1 MWIPCDFVEIPIVLP
16 GRGRALLA
24 LFFRLDLNSSIQPN
38 DPAMR
43 NSFFA
48 LLSALL
54 LVFTLSACQQGG
66 GNGELVVY
74 SGRSQVLV
82 DSLVQVYRQQTGQEI
97 SVRYGTDAQL
107 LAALEEEGDQSPA
120 DVFWANT
127 TGALTQAASADL
139 LAQLPD
145 SILALPGS
153 FVPESGLWTPVT
165 ARFRVLA
172 YNPDVV
178 NPEDLPA
185 SVLDLPDLN
194 QFEGRVGWT
203 PAYSSF
209 QDFVTA
215 MRLTH
220 GSDTTRTWLNDMQA
234 LNPNAYTSNTSMIR
248 ALTAGEV
255 DVALTNHYYILRMK
269 YGNAESA
276 GDRYAPVE
284 TYHFAPGDVGNLALV
299 TGAAQLATSDQSEQA
314 QRFLQFLLSDQAQG
328 FATTIVN
335 EYPVVDGVE
344 VPEYMTPVS
353 ETLQLSPTFNYERLS
368 ELDATL
374 QLLRDVGAL

>member
-1 MWIPCDFVEIPIVLP
+1 MRNTLYT
-16 GRGRALLA
+16 LLA
-24 LFFRLDLNSSIQPN
+24 
-38 DPAMR
+38 
-43 NSFFA
+43 
-48 LLSALL
+48 ALL
-54 LVFTLSACQQGG
+54 LTVGLSACQQQADTQ
-66 GNGELVVY
+66 ELVIY
-74 SGRSQVLV
+74 SGRSMALV
-82 DSLVQVYRQQTGQEI
+82 DSLVEVYRQETGREV
-97 SVRYGTDAQL
+97 SVRYGSDAQL

-127 TGALTQAASADL
+127 TGALTQAAGSDL

-145 SILALPGS
+145 SLLARPGS

-172 YNPDVV
+172 YNPDIVSAD
-178 NPEDLPA
+178 DLPA
-185 SVLDLPDLN
+185 SVLDLPNLD

-220 GSDTTRTWLNDMQA
+220 GSDTTRTWLNGMQA
-234 LNPNAYTSNTSMIR
+234 LNPNAYASNTPMIR
-248 ALTAGEV
+248 ALAAGEI
-255 DVALTNHYYILRMK
+255 DIALTNHYYILRIK
-269 YGNAESA
+269 HGNAETS

-284 TYHFAPGDVGNLALV
+284 TYHFEPGDVGNLALV
-299 TGAAQLATSDQSEQA
+299 TGAAQLATSDQPDAARQFLRFLLSNQA
-314 QRFLQFLLSDQAQG
+314 QR

-335 EYPVVDGVE
+335 EYPVVDGVA

-353 ETLQLSPTFNYERLS
+353 ETLQLSPEFNYEALS
-368 ELDATL
+368 DLEATL
-374 QLLRDVGAL
+374 QLLRDTGTL